1 MFAILSF
8 EIFDSIFESL
18 SPSSPDGIMPLK
30 SIREKNQIRNQ
41 FVENNT
47 KKKQTGANYEVM
59 AMLNIE

>member
-1 MFAILSF
+1 
-8 EIFDSIFESL
+8 
-18 SPSSPDGIMPLK
+18 MPLK

-47 KKKQTGANYEVM
+47 KKKQIDANYEVM